1 MKSKGAI
8 QAFTIALALACLFYM
23 SFSIVTYSVNKDAE
37 EFAANAPSL
46 SKIDDEKER
55 EVKQKELEANY
66 LDSMMSEEVFN
77 IGIASFTFAECKKQQ
92 LNLGLD
98 LQGGMHVTIEVALDQ
113 LILNLSADKTNPDLI
128 AAVERANELQIESQD
143 PYVDLFY
150 TAFQEVAPG
159 KSLFAAFDSPGNADK
174 FDRNAEDRDLEV
186 INFIKSESEE
196 AVSRTMDILR
206 TRIDLFG
213 VTQPTIRIE
222 GSQRIT
228 MELPGVDDP
237 TRVITL
243 IKQSAELEFWETY
256 TATEVLGQ
264 YFGDVNEVLV
274 DKLGLEEKAE
284 ESNEN
289 SAANLL
295 TGDDTENANLDN
307 GDDAVAALTAGN
319 DSMDAGVDS
328 PEVDPVA
335 ALTGESASGD
345 SSLNDSLKA
354 AQAQEEFASKN
365 PIYKYLSPSV
375 DQTNGQIVDGPVIG
389 RAMENEMD
397 RISEYLSYP
406 EVKSVLPADLE
417 FKWGAKE
424 IQEGSRVYNLF
435 AVKKVR
441 GKAPL
446 DGSVI
451 TDAIQSY
458 DQFSGEPQVT
468 MKMDP
473 TGARTWKALTEANIE
488 KFIAISLDGRIYSA
502 PQVNQVIP
510 NGSSVISGSFT
521 IEEAKDLSSV
531 LKAGKLPITVDIAEQ
546 ETVGPTLGAKNV
558 SNGLQSLVAGFLLVL
573 VFMAFYY
580 RKGGWVANI
589 ALLAN
594 LFFIIGILASLKA
607 SLTLPGMAGIVLT
620 IGMSVDANV
629 LIFERIREELNLGK
643 SLKQAISD
651 GYKNAYSSIIDANLT
666 TFLTGVILLLFGK
679 GPISGFA
686 VILVIGILTSL
697 FSAIFLTRLIMTW
710 MLDKEQSISF
720 GSTAT
725 MKAFSKLNWDFI
737 GKRRIAYVVSSIIIV
752 AGLASLFTQGLNLS
766 VDFEGG
772 RSYVVQFEENTSEED
787 VRGVL
792 TDAFESAPEVKTFG
806 SESKLKITTKYR
818 IDDNSEEVDQEVEE
832 ALATALSGKF
842 GESFKVEKSQKVG
855 PTFARDIEIS
865 AIWSIVVGLVA
876 IFLYIIARFR
886 KWQYGLGA
894 LLALIHD
901 VLFVIGL
908 FSLLWKI
915 VPFNLEV
922 DQAFIAAILT
932 VVGYSINDT
941 VVVFDRIRESLNLHS
956 KAPLKSTI
964 NEALNKTVSRTMI
977 TSVTTLLVILIL
989 FIFGGETI
997 RGFSFALLLG
1007 VLVGTYSSL
1016 FIATPVVVDLDKSGR

>member
-1 MKSKGAI
+1 
-8 QAFTIALALACLFYM
+8 M

-46 SKIDDEKER
+46 SKIDDEKEK
-55 EVKQKELEANY
+55 EEKQKELKKDY

-77 IGIASFTFAECKKQQ
+77 IGIASFTYAECKKQQ

-113 LILNLSADKTNPDLI
+113 LILKLSADENNPDLI
-128 AAVERANELQIESQD
+128 AAVKRANEMQVESQD

-150 TAFQEVAPG
+150 AAFQEVAPG

-213 VTQPTIRIE
+213 VTQPTIRVE

-237 TRVITL
+237 NRVITL

-256 TATEVLGQ
+256 TASEVLGQ
-264 YFGDVNEVLV
+264 YFTDVNEVLV
-274 DKLGLEEKAE
+274 DKLGLDEKSEEGDE
-284 ESNEN
+284 ESAASILTSNEEEDA
-289 SAANLL
+289 SI
-295 TGDDTENANLDN
+295 ESSEE
-307 GDDAVAALTAGN
+307 DAVAALTSSDSASN
-319 DSMDAGVDS
+319 PAIDSMATDS
-328 PEVDPVA
+328 PEIDPVE
-335 ALTGESASGD
+335 ALTGEGEGGD
-345 SSLNDSLKA
+345 SIPDSVKA
-354 AQAQEEFASKN
+354 LEAQKEFAAKN

-397 RISEYLSYP
+397 RISKYLNYP
-406 EVKSVLPADLE
+406 EVKAVLPADLE

-424 IQEGSRVYNLF
+424 IQEGSRVYNLY

-451 TDAIQSY
+451 ADAVQSY

-468 MKMDP
+468 MKMNP

-558 SNGLQSLVAGFLLVL
+558 SNGLNSLIAGFLLVL
-573 VFMAFYY
+573 GFMAFYY

-643 SLKQAISD
+643 SLKQAIGD

-720 GSTAT
+720 GSAAT
-725 MKAFSKLNWDFI
+725 SKAFSKMNWDFI
-737 GKRRIAYVVSSIIIV
+737 GKRKIAYTVSSIIIV

-772 RSYVVQFEENTSEED
+772 RSYVVQFEENVAQDD

-792 TDAFESAPEVKTFG
+792 TDAFETTPEVKTFG
-806 SESKLKITTKYR
+806 SDSKLKITTKYR

-832 ALATALSGKF
+832 ALANALTAKF
-842 GESFKVEKSQKVG
+842 GESSFDVEKSQKVG

-941 VVVFDRIRESLNLHS
+941 VVVFDRIRESLNLHTKS
-956 KAPLKSTI
+956 PLKSTI
-964 NEALNKTVSRTMI
+964 NDALNKTVSRTMI

-1016 FIATPVVVDLDKSGR
+1016 FIATPVVVDLDKSSR